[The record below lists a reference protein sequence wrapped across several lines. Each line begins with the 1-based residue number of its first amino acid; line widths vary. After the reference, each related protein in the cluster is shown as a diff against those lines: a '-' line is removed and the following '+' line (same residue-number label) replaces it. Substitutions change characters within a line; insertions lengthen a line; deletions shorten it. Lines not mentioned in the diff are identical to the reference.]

1 MRDTDHAHAHARAS
15 RDRSSRR
22 RLAARACLCLALALL
37 PLPAVAEV
45 ILHAFNW
52 RYADVAA
59 RAEAIRA
66 AGYGAVL
73 VAPAYK
79 SSGSAWWARYQPQD
93 YRVVQHALGDTED
106 FAMMVKALSAQG
118 VATYADIVFN
128 HMANEAAQR
137 RDLHYP
143 GAAVLGLYASSP
155 AQFDRLTLFGD
166 LRSNLFDAADFGPA
180 LCISNYEDE
189 WQVRNG
195 RLCGGSGDAGLP
207 DLVATDRVVDAQRHY
222 LRALEALGVRGFRID
237 AAKHMGFGHVRRVFD
252 DHSRRGL
259 KVFGEIITGGG
270 AGNREFET
278 FLKPYLRLTDHAAY
292 DFPLHATLRDAFRFG
307 GSLSLLVDPQSAGRA
322 LPGERA
328 ITFAITHDIPNNTGF
343 RGLIMDATD
352 ETLAYAFLL
361 GRAGGSPLVYS
372 DNNESGDGR
381 WRDAWRRADLVA
393 MIRFHEAA
401 QGSDM
406 QVLAH
411 GDCHL
416 VFRRGSRGLVGIN
429 KCAHPVAARLD
440 LGAGALW
447 WNTDYVDV
455 LGSGSTLRF
464 SSSNPSI
471 ELPPRAA
478 RMWLR

>member
-1 MRDTDHAHAHARAS
+1 MSDIGGFAPTCPRA
-15 RDRSSRR
+15 R
-22 RLAARACLCLALALL
+22 RLPLAWMLICIAALL
-37 PLPAVAEV
+37 PRTAAADA

-66 AGYGAVL
+66 AGYRAVL

-93 YRVVQHALGDTED
+93 YRLIQHALGDTED

-137 RDLHYP
+137 SDLAYP
-143 GAAVLGLYASSP
+143 GAAVLGQYAGN
-155 AQFDRLTLFGD
+155 AAYFERQLLFGD
-166 LRSNLFDAADFGPA
+166 LATNLLSAADFGPA
-180 LCISNYEDE
+180 LCITDYDDE
-189 WQVRNG
+189 WQVRNW

-207 DLVATDRVVDAQRHY
+207 DLVATDGVVAAQQHY
-222 LRALEALGVRGFRID
+222 LRALKALGVRGFRID
-237 AAKHMGFGHVRRVFD
+237 AAKHMGLGHINRAFD
-252 DHSRRGL
+252 ADIRRGL

-270 AGNREFET
+270 AGNREYET
-278 FLKPYLRLTDHAAY
+278 FLQPYLRLTDHAAY
-292 DFPLHATLRDAFRFG
+292 DFPLHATLREAFRFG
-307 GSLSLLVDPQSAGRA
+307 GSLSLLVDPLSAGRA

-328 ITFAITHDIPNNTGF
+328 ITFAINHDIPNNTGF
-343 RGLIMDATD
+343 RGWIMDATD
-352 ETLAYAFLL
+352 ETLAYAYLF
-361 GRAGGSPLVYS
+361 GRAGGAPLVYS

-381 WRDAWRRADLVA
+381 WRDAWRRADLAA
-393 MIRFHEAA
+393 MIRFHDAT

-416 VFRRGSRGLVGIN
+416 VFRRGSRGVVGIN

-447 WNTDYVDV
+447 WNSDYVDV
-455 LGSGSTLRF
+455 LGSGSALRF
-464 SSSNPSI
+464 SSTTPSI
-471 ELPPRAA
+471 DLPPRAA